1 VGVLVVL
8 GVLAGF
14 IPRWHQRSLLRAET
28 VELATPSVAV
38 VSPKP
43 SHTAAGLV
51 LPAEVK
57 PLLEAPI
64 YSRGNGYL
72 KRWLVDIGA
81 HVEAGQ
87 LLAEV
92 DTPELDQQLEQAR
105 AQLAES

>member
-1 VGVLVVL
+1 M
-8 GVLAGF
+8 
-14 IPRWHQRSLLRAET
+14 
-28 VELATPSVAV
+28 
-38 VSPKP
+38 
-43 SHTAAGLV
+43 
-51 LPAEVK
+51 
-57 PLLEAPI
+57 LEAPI

-105 AQLAES
+105 AQLAESGAFGGWWQADPKEKSVFVFLAHNMVDLAQMAQGIGLGVWATIDQLLMVASES